1 MNWFHKNLSDR
12 EAASQMRT
20 PVNEDEML
28 ASVVL
33 RGSECTKVNFIFYK
47 TNIAFMRGLSEEWS
61 WVGLKENPEIL
72 LGKDCQCNL
81 QSWKR
86 YFPK

>member
-1 MNWFHKNLSDR
+1 MP
-12 EAASQMRT
+12 T
-20 PVNEDEML
+20 PVNEDKDEML

-33 RGSECTKVNFIFYK
+33 RGSECTKVNFIFDK
-47 TNIAFMRGLSEEWS
+47 TNIALMRGLSEEGS

-72 LGKDCQCNL
+72 LRKDCQCNL
-81 QSWKR
+81 QFRKR